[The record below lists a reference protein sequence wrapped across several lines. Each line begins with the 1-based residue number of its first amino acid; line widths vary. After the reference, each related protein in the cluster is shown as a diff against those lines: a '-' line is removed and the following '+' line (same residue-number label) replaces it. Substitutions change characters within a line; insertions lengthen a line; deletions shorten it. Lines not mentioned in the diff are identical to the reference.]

1 MHIKVSTFAHYQD
14 IFHDSVI
21 MFSPSLRLNARQ
33 DAAQNRLHRTGHQR
47 RHGYHTLKPAKL
59 ETGVEVRVPLFINE
73 GEIIEVDMRDG
84 SYVNRLKA

>member
-1 MHIKVSTFAHYQD
+1 
-14 IFHDSVI
+14 
-21 MFSPSLRLNARQ
+21 MFSPTLRWNARQ
-33 DAAQNRLHRTGHQR
+33 DAAQNRLHRTGPQR

-84 SYVNRLKA
+84 SYVNRVKA